1 MNSNFLFFLSKISVK
16 IILDIA
22 FFPLWWYS
30 TGLLRFLGD
39 VKVFLNERW
48 MIIGAGVWLKNIFT
62 PMYGQSD
69 IVSRLISFV
78 IRLIQVIVRF
88 FIFLIF
94 LVLAMIAV
102 ALWIF
107 LPIAIVYLIFQKIF

>member
-1 MNSNFLFFLSKISVK
+1 MNSNFFFFLSKISVK
-16 IILDIA
+16 ILLDIA

-30 TGLLRFLGD
+30 VGLLRFMDSL
-39 VKVFLNERW
+39 KIFLNERW

-78 IRLIQVIVRF
+78 IRFIQIIVRF
-88 FIFLIF
+88 IVFLFFLI
-94 LVLAMIAV
+94 LATIAL

-107 LPIAIVYLIFQKIF
+107 LPIAVLYLIFQKIF